1 MDKFSY
7 RNYDSTIEE
16 TVFSSSAGYSDPVN
30 EAETRKQFS
39 YPLYEIKTHLNNT
52 CNIDSAD
59 KQVQLKVETA
69 NNNILKFSEDG
80 STWSNVT
87 ISADVPVVVEGTVP
101 RGGDEGQ
108 VLIKSTNG
116 DYDMEWTD
124 YNNLEAGSG
133 INISNNIIGHSN
145 SVGAQN
151 VQAVYP
157 IKIDSEGHISQ
168 YGSAVTSFTP
178 SAHTHGNISN
188 TGDITANATIASG
201 DRLVINDESASKV
214 TNSSITFGTAT
225 TTFLSN
231 KGTWLPPI
239 SAPKGETT
247 TYTSTSYV
255 QSVEEFTRNSI
266 NGVVMVFFR
275 VTFSST
281 ASGTYTRFPI
291 FTGLPKAPSYVMCGT
306 IKIDNT
312 TGTCLSYVG
321 SNGSLYADA
330 RETGIAGK
338 IGYGY
343 AVYASAEAMTV

>member
-1 MDKFSY
+1 MNKL
-7 RNYDSTIEE
+7 NYGNFDSTSADIA
-16 TVFSSSAGYSDPVN
+16 FSSTNGYIDPAS
-30 EAETRKQFS
+30 ELETRKQLS
-39 YPLYEIKTHLNNT
+39 YPLKEIKDYINNT
-52 CNIDSAD
+52 IPTDTGDNP
-59 KQVQLKVETA
+59 VQLVVT
-69 NNNILKFSEDG
+69 
-80 STWSNVT
+80 SNSIGYRTT
-87 ISADVPVVVEGTVP
+87 IGGTVNP
-101 RGGDEGQ
+101 
-108 VLIKSTNG
+108 ITTMS
-116 DYDMEWTD
+116 
-124 YNNLEAGSG
+124 S
-133 INISNNIIGHSN
+133 HS
-145 SVGAQN
+145 
-151 VQAVYP
+151 
-157 IKIDSEGHISQ
+157 
-168 YGSAVTSFTP
+168 
-178 SAHTHGNISN
+178 HGNITN
-188 TGDITANATIASG
+188 AGDITANATIASG

>member
-7 RNYDSTIEE
+7 RNYDSTVEE

-80 STWSNVT
+80 TTWSNVT

-201 DRLVINDESASKV
+201 DRLIINDESASKV
-214 TNSSITFGTAT
+214 TNSSITFGTST
-225 TTFLSN
+225 TSYLAN
-231 KGTWLPPI
+231 NGTWQTPAKGMIATLLWTN
-239 SAPKGETT
+239 SAPS
-247 TYTSTSYV
+247 STFAG
-255 QSVEEFTRNSI
+255 QTITI
-266 NGVVMVFFR
+266 NGIKSHKFIWISC
-275 VTFSST
+275 SSY
-281 ASGTYTRFPI
+281 A
-291 FTGLPKAPSYVMCGT
+291 
-306 IKIDNT
+306 
-312 TGTCLSYVG
+312 
-321 SNGSLYADA
+321 SNGSWFGNLLNPNAGYNQSL
-330 RETGIAGK
+330 IAN
-338 IGYGY
+338 
-343 AVYASAEAMTV
+343 ASAQSNSDAISRVVTFATNSITFSNNDDSNNMAIPRVIYALD